1 MQNTLTAEYHD
12 RLREYPLTLQQA
24 AIGAIELFNR
34 DRDDLASF
42 RNVLVHIGFDLR
54 LVVSLNHRKVL
65 RPENSYELELL
76 LTLLRSA
83 TGANE
88 VELEYGCWRC
98 DRAIVTW
105 DYARSQWV
113 IQGADR

>member
-1 MQNTLTAEYHD
+1 MQDTLTAEYHD
-12 RLREYPLTLQQA
+12 RLRECPLTLQQA
-24 AIGAIELFNR
+24 AIGAVQLFNR
-34 DRDDLASF
+34 DRNNLASF
-42 RNVLVHIGFDLR
+42 RNVLAHIGFDLR
-54 LVVSLNHRKVL
+54 LVVSLNTRKIL
-65 RPENSYELELL
+65 RSENSDELALL

-88 VELEYGCWRC
+88 VELEYGCWRR

-105 DYARSQWV
+105 DYAQNQWF

>member
-1 MQNTLTAEYHD
+1 MIDTLTAEYYD

-24 AIGAIELFNR
+24 AIGAMELFNR
-34 DRDDLASF
+34 DHNNLASF

-54 LVVSLNHRKVL
+54 LVVSLNTRKIL
-65 RPENSYELELL
+65 RSENSDEFALL

-88 VELEYGCWRC
+88 VELEYGCWRR

-113 IQGADR
+113 MQGADR

>member
-1 MQNTLTAEYHD
+1 MTTLTDQYHD
-12 RLREYPLTLQQA
+12 RLRECPLILQQA
-24 AIGAIELFNR
+24 AIGAMELFNR
-34 DRDDLASF
+34 NRNNLASF

-54 LVVSLNHRKVL
+54 LVISLNHRKVL
-65 RPENSYELELL
+65 RSEHSDELELL

-88 VELEYGCWRC
+88 VELEYGCWRR

-113 IQGADR
+113 IQGGDR